1 MYCKIPL
8 ASFFAPLACIR
19 AELFR
24 SSFQSFFFFPSRF
37 SLVGRYKRQVL
48 LGSATLS
55 TLLEG
60 DKTQWNYEI
69 SLDTFIGIFS
79 PCVSLETRTCQPSQ
93 SRQRKQNRSSLSLS
107 LHRISFQWLLR
118 FSLFP
123 FRRYFRLWYMKH
135 AETTCEISASIYKT
149 VDFSLCH
156 FLPRPKKRSTK
167 LKEKE
172 NSEKFYK
179 LWRKLARFSLT
190 K

>member
-1 MYCKIPL
+1 MPPSL
-8 ASFFAPLACIR
+8 AFD
-19 AELFR
+19 
-24 SSFQSFFFFPSRF
+24 SSCSGQVSKAFFFFPSRF